1 MKIKTNQ
8 IYIYKEKTN
17 QRDYKIAIKTL
28 NDTMFNIASF
38 DNEGQLELFRQTL
51 SFKIKQI
58 ETINP
63 FLNNEVKI
71 YVTNY
76 KIIDNYFWKIE
87 ELPKNAKPILA
98 LSNGSIVTC
107 YYSKNYKNNTITI
120 YRPNPNAKDIYKPL
134 KIEDHISHHR
144 IFGTY

>member
-8 IYIYKEKTN
+8 VYIYKETTN
-17 QRDYKIAIKTL
+17 KRNYKIAIKTL

-38 DNEGQLELFRQTL
+38 DNEHQLELFKQTL
-51 SFKIKQI
+51 GFKIKEI

-63 FLNNEVKI
+63 LSENEVKRYI
-71 YVTNY
+71 TNY
-76 KIIDNYFWKIE
+76 KIIDNYFWKVE

-134 KIEDHISHHR
+134 EIQDHISHHR